1 MTGRLLHYRP
11 TVDGSVVR
19 APSISAV
26 VGVVD
31 VRSIATP
38 GFPLDEEHDAL
49 ILRNRRVTLG
59 YASLARQ
66 LTELF
71 EAHEPSITV
80 ANWCTFAAWSSK
92 TIGASI
98 NPDEL
103 PPILRESK
111 LPWRSQIA
119 RALQRHTGR
128 DHGAV
133 FRSLAAG
140 NRLIFLEIG
149 LAVATFIE
157 EFAAPVDHPED
168 RANREDRWR
177 RYGERCELLA
187 VEFVQLDDSWVP
199 SESADPEMLRS
210 GMRLYFD
217 AILEPDRDRKTELV
231 LAANLQLGGYEQC
244 RAEGYVHTSLALDC
258 GKAFQRLIVNR
269 SGLSTRWAMRLVN
282 RAWSRFLTRFAL
294 AILVP
299 DGIVKIGRPLRS
311 RRPRWVPRD
320 PRQTTL
326 FRGHVGTI
334 DEPVTRGLLRRF
346 DLDPGR
352 DDHKRGARNWASH
365 AERMHFIAN
374 LFRARHEDV
383 GLIDAELFDERQ
395 AAELRAGRLSLSSST
410 VSGELPQG

>member
-1 MTGRLLHYRP
+1 MSGRLLHYRP
-11 TVDGSVVR
+11 TIASAEPAVSAPPISALVGVDDVR
-19 APSISAV
+19 A
-26 VGVVD
+26 
-31 VRSIATP
+31 IATP
-38 GFPLDEEHDAL
+38 GFPLDEEHAAL

-66 LTELF
+66 LTELYQV
-71 EAHEPSITV
+71 HEPAVTV

-103 PPILRESK
+103 PPVLRESR
-111 LPWRSQIA
+111 LPWRSQMA

-149 LAVATFIE
+149 LVVATFLE
-157 EFAAPVDHPED
+157 EFADLTD
-168 RANREDRWR
+168 LLSSREGQEGCWR
-177 RYGERCELLA
+177 QYWARCEELA
-187 VEFVQLDDSWVP
+187 AEFARLDATWVP
-199 SESADPEMLRS
+199 SEPVDVEMLRS

-217 AILEPDRDRKTELV
+217 ALLEPDRDRKVELV
-231 LAANLQLGGYEQC
+231 LAANLELGGYEQG

-258 GKAFQRLIVNR
+258 GKAFQRLMINR
-269 SGLSTRWAMRLVN
+269 SGLSTRWAMRMIN
-282 RAWSRFLTRFAL
+282 RVWSRLLTRFAL

-299 DGIVKIGRPLRS
+299 DGIVRIGRPLRS
-311 RRPRWVPRD
+311 CRPRWAPQD
-320 PRQTTL
+320 PRLATL
-326 FRGHVGTI
+326 FRGDVRTI
-334 DEPVTRGLLRRF
+334 DEPVARDLLRRF
-346 DLDPGR
+346 DLDGDR
-352 DDHKRGARNWASH
+352 DDRKRGARNWASY

-383 GLIDAELFDERQ
+383 GLIDAELFNDDE
-395 AAELRAGRLSLSSST
+395 AADICAGRLSMGL
-410 VSGELPQG
+410 LPTT